1 MNYLE
6 AAADRFK
13 RVDDPYNNGRNCFM
27 PKHDFFERLD
37 IVRIAEDPNFLFIH
51 NMSGLNQCL

>member
-51 NMSGLNQCL
+51 NMIIYFK